1 MKAEYE
7 FTNDEAIFAS
17 ANLDKKL
24 NLVSDNGKIKIL
36 SKASLKSDYKM
47 VKHVPEPLE

>member
-7 FTNDEAIFAS
+7 FADHEAIFTS
-17 ANLDKKL
+17 ANLDKRL
-24 NLVSDNGKIKIL
+24 NLVADNGKIKIL

-47 VKHVPEPLE
+47 VKHVP